1 MSHILGITFRS
12 MNISQLVIWFFIY
25 SFLGWLWETCYVSAK
40 EGEWVNRG
48 FINGPFCTIYGCGA
62 LAVYLVLYPFQENL
76 LILYFGGVIVA
87 TALEYVT
94 AVLMENIFHT
104 SWWDYSDN
112 KFNFQGRI
120 CLGCS
125 LGWGLFTVGL
135 FRVLH
140 PVVQEFTELY
150 TRRTGEVAV
159 CVITVVYIVDF
170 AFSAAAAFHL
180 HERIPAWEQALDQ
193 MRVELLVQAREKM
206 ENLEESSGLS
216 RERIKKQLE
225 SKLGRLDDVAL
236 IKELEEKRTA
246 MMSDISEE
254 LQKRKEAMAGKVS
267 HNMQRFVKAY
277 PNLNRGYKIHK
288 KYGFGRRNKDA
299 E

>member
-1 MSHILGITFRS
+1 MWDLAINGVDFYHIA
-12 MNISQLVIWFFIY
+12 NWFYIY
-25 SFLGWLWETCYVSAK
+25 SFLGWLWETCYVSVRK
-40 EGEWVNRG
+40 GKLINRG
-48 FINGPFCTIYGCGA
+48 FINGPLCTIYGCGA
-62 LAVYLVLYPFQENL
+62 LAVYLILLPVSENL
-76 LILYFGGVIVA
+76 LLLFVGGIVVA

-94 AVLMENIFHT
+94 AVLMENIVHT
-104 SWWDYSDN
+104 SWWDYSDK
-112 KFNFQGRI
+112 KFNCQGRI

-140 PVVQEFTELY
+140 PVVSDFVELY
-150 TRRTGEVAV
+150 SRRTGEIAV

-170 AFSAAAAFHL
+170 AFSAAAAFHI

-216 RERIKKQLE
+216 REKIKQQLGD
-225 SKLGRLDDVAL
+225 KLGRLDDIAL
-236 IKELEEKRTA
+236 IKELEEKRSV
-246 MMSDISEE
+246 MMTDISEE

-288 KYGFGRRNKDA
+288 KYGFGKRKKDA
-299 E
+299 DQK

>member
-1 MSHILGITFRS
+1 MSFEILGVDLYHILS
-12 MNISQLVIWFFIY
+12 WFIVY
-25 SFLGWLWETCYVSAK
+25 SFMGWIWESCYVSAK
-40 EGEWVNRG
+40 SKKWVNRG
-48 FINGPFCTIYGCGA
+48 FVSGPFVTIYGVGA
-62 LAVYLVLYPFQENL
+62 VTVYVILRPVAGNILE
-76 LILYFGGVIVA
+76 LYFAGVAVA
-87 TALEYVT
+87 TILEYVT
-94 AVLMENIFHT
+94 GVLMEAIFHT
-104 SWWDYSDN
+104 NWWDYSDK

-140 PVVQEFTELY
+140 PVVSDFVELY
-150 TRRTGEVAV
+150 SRRTGEIAV

-170 AFSAAAAFHL
+170 AFSAAAAFHI

-246 MMSDISEE
+246 MLSDISEE

>member
-1 MSHILGITFRS
+1 MWDLSINGVDFYHIA
-12 MNISQLVIWFFIY
+12 NWFYIY
-25 SFLGWLWETCYVSAK
+25 SFLGWLWETCYVSVRK
-40 EGEWVNRG
+40 GKLINRG
-48 FINGPFCTIYGCGA
+48 FINGPLCTIYGCGA
-62 LAVYLVLYPFQENL
+62 LAVYLILLPVSGNL
-76 LILYFGGVIVA
+76 LLLFVGGVVVA

-140 PVVQEFTELY
+140 PVVSDIVELY
-150 TRRTGEVAV
+150 PRRAGEIAV
-159 CVITVVYIVDF
+159 CVITVVYFVDF
-170 AFSAAAAFHL
+170 GFSAAAAFHI

-193 MRVELLVQAREKM
+193 IQAELLVKAREKM
-206 ENLEESSGLS
+206 EALEQSSGLS
-216 RERIKKQLE
+216 KERIKKQLG
-225 SKLGRLDDVAL
+225 SKLEDITI
-236 IKELEEKRTA
+236 IKELEEKRNT
-246 MMSDISEE
+246 MMAEISEE
-254 LQKRKEAMAGKVS
+254 LQKRKEAMAGKTS
-267 HNMQRFVKAY
+267 YNMRRFVKAY

-288 KYGFGRRNKDA
+288 KYGFGRKKK
-299 E
+299 EEK

>member
-1 MSHILGITFRS
+1 MWDLAINGVDFYHIA
-12 MNISQLVIWFFIY
+12 NWFYIY
-25 SFLGWLWETCYVSAK
+25 SFLGWLWETCYVSVRK
-40 EGEWVNRG
+40 GKLINRG
-48 FINGPFCTIYGCGA
+48 FINGPLCTIYGCGA
-62 LAVYLVLYPFQENL
+62 LAVYLILLPISDNL
-76 LILYFGGVIVA
+76 LLLFVGGVVVA

-125 LGWGLFTVGL
+125 LGWGVFTVGL

-193 MRVELLVQAREKM
+193 MRAELLVQAREKM

-246 MMSDISEE
+246 MLSDISEE

-277 PNLNRGYKIHK
+277 PNLNRGYKLHK
-288 KYGFGRRNKDA
+288 KYGFGRKNKDA

>member
-1 MSHILGITFRS
+1 MWDLAINGVDFYHIA
-12 MNISQLVIWFFIY
+12 NWFYIY
-25 SFLGWLWETCYVSAK
+25 SFLGWLWETCYVSVRK
-40 EGEWVNRG
+40 GKLINRG
-48 FINGPFCTIYGCGA
+48 FINGPLCTIYGCGA
-62 LAVYLVLYPFQENL
+62 LAVYLILLPISDNL
-76 LILYFGGVIVA
+76 LLLFVGGVVVA

-125 LGWGLFTVGL
+125 LGWGVFTVGL

-193 MRVELLVQAREKM
+193 MRGGEQ
-206 ENLEESSGLS
+206 
-216 RERIKKQLE
+216 
-225 SKLGRLDDVAL
+225 
-236 IKELEEKRTA
+236 RTF
-246 MMSDISEE
+246 
-254 LQKRKEAMAGKVS
+254 
-267 HNMQRFVKAY
+267 QR
-277 PNLNRGYKIHK
+277 
-288 KYGFGRRNKDA
+288 
-299 E
+299 

>member
-1 MSHILGITFRS
+1 MWDLSINGVDFYHIA
-12 MNISQLVIWFFIY
+12 NWFYIY
-25 SFLGWLWETCYVSAK
+25 SFLGWLWETCYVSVRK
-40 EGEWVNRG
+40 GKLINRG
-48 FINGPFCTIYGCGA
+48 FINGPLCTIYGCGA
-62 LAVYLVLYPFQENL
+62 LAVYLILLPVSGNL
-76 LILYFGGVIVA
+76 LFLFVGGIVVA

-140 PVVQEFTELY
+140 PVVSDIVELY
-150 TRRTGEVAV
+150 PRRAGEIAV
-159 CVITVVYIVDF
+159 CVITVVYLVDF
-170 AFSAAAAFHL
+170 GFSAAAAFHI

-193 MRVELLVQAREKM
+193 IQAELLVKAREKM
-206 ENLEESSGLS
+206 ESLEQNSGLS
-216 RERIKKQLE
+216 RERIKKHLG
-225 SKLGRLDDVAL
+225 SKLEDITI
-236 IKELEEKRTA
+236 IKGLEEKRNT
-246 MMSDISEE
+246 MMAEISEE
-254 LQKRKEAMAGKVS
+254 LQKRKEAMAGKTS
-267 HNMQRFVKAY
+267 YNMRRFVKAY

-288 KYGFGRRNKDA
+288 KYGFGRKKK
-299 E
+299 EEE

>member
-1 MSHILGITFRS
+1 MVMSAAGNTNVLLHDAVISGGNSGGPLIDENGNVIGLNTYGIVDS
-12 MNISQLVIWFFIY
+12 YSCAIY
-25 SFLGWLWETCYVSAK
+25 S
-40 EGEWVNRG
+40 
-48 FINGPFCTIYGCGA
+48 
-62 LAVYLVLYPFQENL
+62 
-76 LILYFGGVIVA
+76 
-87 TALEYVT
+87 EYVT
-94 AVLMENIFHT
+94 
-104 SWWDYSDN
+104 
-112 KFNFQGRI
+112 
-120 CLGCS
+120 
-125 LGWGLFTVGL
+125 
-135 FRVLH
+135 
-140 PVVQEFTELY
+140 
-150 TRRTGEVAV
+150 
-159 CVITVVYIVDF
+159 
-170 AFSAAAAFHL
+170 
-180 HERIPAWEQALDQ
+180 QALDQ

-246 MMSDISEE
+246 MLSDISEE

>member
-1 MSHILGITFRS
+1 MIL
-12 MNISQLVIWFFIY
+12 LP
-25 SFLGWLWETCYVSAK
+25 VS
-40 EGEWVNRG
+40 G
-48 FINGPFCTIYGCGA
+48 
-62 LAVYLVLYPFQENL
+62 NL
-76 LILYFGGVIVA
+76 LFLFVGGIVVA

-140 PVVQEFTELY
+140 PVVSDIVELY
-150 TRRTGEVAV
+150 PRRAGEIAV
-159 CVITVVYIVDF
+159 CVITVVYLVDF
-170 AFSAAAAFHL
+170 GFSAAAAFHI

-193 MRVELLVQAREKM
+193 IQAELLVKAREKM
-206 ENLEESSGLS
+206 ESLEQNSGLS
-216 RERIKKQLE
+216 RERIKKHLG
-225 SKLGRLDDVAL
+225 SKLEDITI
-236 IKELEEKRTA
+236 IKGLEEKRNT
-246 MMSDISEE
+246 MMAEISEE
-254 LQKRKEAMAGKVS
+254 LQKRKEAMAGKTS
-267 HNMQRFVKAY
+267 YNMRRFVKAY

-288 KYGFGRRNKDA
+288 KYGFGRKKNKN
-299 E
+299 